1 MHHQNSCKDREQIDH
16 QLRLALRYSCPSETN
31 TPNISFDHLFTCL
44 LTRVFQTETSST
56 QSFYEKHQNA
66 FIHQV
71 TVLPWLPSAN
81 KCQEKWPKFTTQS
94 LWGTWAMWFTVR
106 GKRPVSQQQIVQV
119 WVAVCWHWIRANSG
133 SDMRPREGSDSLG
146 LRHLLCGCVCV
157 CSCVCLWVCVLV
169 QRKMT
174 WLYSERMPWWLVCS
188 TNGAS
193 LRGHTKTIFS
203 NNLVC
208 ILRHKHIFVH
218 LIVLITKI
226 IWIHFTWKYTI
237 SAFLLQNVK
246 FISALLAVSL

>member
-81 KCQEKWPKFTTQS
+81 KCQEKWPKFTTAS

-106 GKRPVSQQQIVQV
+106 GKRPVSQQQIVQGMSRSV
-119 WVAVCWHWIRANSG
+119 LALNQSKQWICHEATRGFWLTRSEAPVLWVYVH
-133 SDMRPREGSDSLG
+133 
-146 LRHLLCGCVCV
+146 VCV
-157 CSCVCLWVCVLV
+157 CACVYLWVCVLV
-169 QRKMT
+169 QCKMT
-174 WLYSERMPWWLVCS
+174 WL
-188 TNGAS
+188 
-193 LRGHTKTIFS
+193 
-203 NNLVC
+203 
-208 ILRHKHIFVH
+208 
-218 LIVLITKI
+218 
-226 IWIHFTWKYTI
+226 
-237 SAFLLQNVK
+237 
-246 FISALLAVSL
+246 

>member
-16 QLRLALRYSCPSETN
+16 QLRLALRCSCPSETN

-106 GKRPVSQQQIVQV
+106 GKRPASQQQIVEGMSRSVLALNQSKQ
-119 WVAVCWHWIRANSG
+119 WIWHEATRGFWLTRSEA
-133 SDMRPREGSDSLG
+133 PA
-146 LRHLLCGCVCV
+146 
-157 CSCVCLWVCVLV
+157 LWVCLCVFMCLLV
-169 QRKMT
+169 GLCVGAKKMAG
-174 WLYSERMPWWLVCS
+174 LYSEWMPCWLVCT
-188 TNGAS
+188 TNGAWV
-193 LRGHTKTIFS
+193 RGRTKTIFR
-203 NNLVC
+203 NNL
-208 ILRHKHIFVH
+208 
-218 LIVLITKI
+218 
-226 IWIHFTWKYTI
+226 
-237 SAFLLQNVK
+237 SAF
-246 FISALLAVSL
+246 